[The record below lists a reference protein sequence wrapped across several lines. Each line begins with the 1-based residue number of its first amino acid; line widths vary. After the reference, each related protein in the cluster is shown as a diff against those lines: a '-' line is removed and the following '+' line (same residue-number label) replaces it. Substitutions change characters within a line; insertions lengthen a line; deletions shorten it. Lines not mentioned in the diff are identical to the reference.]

1 MAQGKAAPAPPAIRI
16 DPVLDS
22 SLGMVVAL
30 AYGDALGAP
39 YEFYGSPR
47 GGANPTT
54 CNGELHLPV
63 RVRSRSSEKKTV
75 VGQVTDD
82 TEMSSA
88 LVSALLDGKGEYNQ
102 KRAVKKYIMWVNSKP
117 FGMGRNTRELF
128 HKVKRVSEYQKR
140 LEEKMA
146 EPDYKWSQSNGCLM
160 RAAALALTADP
171 LEAAR
176 LDCEATNPHPICVN
190 SCVVYVGV
198 MREILASPR
207 RDPEFH
213 LYLKRVAF
221 HLAEK
226 DEVRQTLES
235 ALNHGTLRDITTQKG
250 WVLHGLWCAFRAL
263 VLVNMP
269 GYALRNIATWVVM
282 QGGDTDTNAAIA
294 GAMAGA
300 WFGLEQIKAENGG
313 AMIGNLRTLMEANPA
328 KGDYPRSYE
337 YSVPLM
343 IERTKALVQFESCR
357 TPLTLKGGP
366 APESANPANSLQAQ
380 LSQLLE

>member
-1 MAQGKAAPAPPAIRI
+1 MAASSVSRI

-22 SLGMVVAL
+22 SLGMVVSL

-47 GGANPTT
+47 GGVNPAT

-63 RVRSRSSEKKTV
+63 RVKGRSSEKRTV

-88 LVSALLDGKGEYNQ
+88 LVSALLDGKGKYDQ
-102 KRAVKKYIMWVNSKP
+102 KRAVKKYVQWANSKP
-117 FGMGRNTRELF
+117 FGMGRNTRDLF
-128 HKVKRVSEYQKR
+128 LKVKRVSEYRKR

-146 EPDYKWSQSNGCLM
+146 EPEYRWTQSNGCLM
-160 RAAALALTADP
+160 RAAPLALAANP

-190 SCVVYVGV
+190 ACVVYVGV
-198 MREILASPR
+198 LRTILASPR
-207 RDPEFH
+207 RDPKFH
-213 LYLKRVAF
+213 LHLKRVAF

-235 ALNHGTLRDITTQKG
+235 ALNHGTLRDVGTQKG

-263 VLVNMP
+263 ILVNMP
-269 GYALRNIATWVVM
+269 GYALRNIVTWVVM

-300 WFGLEQIKAENGG
+300 WFGLEQIKAENAG
-313 AMIGNLRTLMEANPA
+313 AMRENLRTLIGANPA
-328 KGDYPRSYE
+328 KGDYPRPYE

-343 IERTKALVQFESCR
+343 VERVKALTQFEGVSA
-357 TPLTLKGGP
+357 PLTLKGGP
-366 APESANPANSLQAQ
+366 TLGAEESPEEHFL
-380 LSQLLE
+380 QLLE